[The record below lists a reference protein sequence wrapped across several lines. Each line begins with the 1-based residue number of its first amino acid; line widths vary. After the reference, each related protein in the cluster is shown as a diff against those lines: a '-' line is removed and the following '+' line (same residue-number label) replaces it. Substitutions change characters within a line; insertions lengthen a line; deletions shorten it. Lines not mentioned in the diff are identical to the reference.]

1 MRPVATPFVVPS
13 PAGARIR
20 TRLRPDPD
28 DQQVLWAVGAW
39 LGGLASQDLALRC
52 RLGAGD
58 DQRAERKRALTPAAS
73 SRWAGAI
80 TRTSNDQWERGR
92 RNLLDARVGLS
103 RACRTI
109 RLRLA
114 VPVGGRS
121 GRVRGYGSQAER
133 FHKQGRLQRLEARL
147 GRVEQRLAAGRVS
160 VCRGGRR
167 LAKLRHALDRDD
179 VPLTEAE
186 WRGRWQAA
194 RLFVT
199 ADGEGDKSW
208 GNETIRI
215 HPEAG
220 WLELRL
226 PTPLAHLANR
236 PHGRYRLT
244 CPVTFGYRRDEWA
257 AQAVSGA
264 VRYDLW
270 WDPARGRWY
279 ADGSWR

>member
-1 MRPVATPFVVPS
+1 M
-13 PAGARIR
+13 
-20 TRLRPDPD
+20 
-28 DQQVLWAVGAW
+28 
-39 LGGLASQDLALRC
+39 
-52 RLGAGD
+52 
-58 DQRAERKRALTPAAS
+58 
-73 SRWAGAI
+73 
-80 TRTSNDQWERGR
+80 
-92 RNLLDARVGLS
+92 
-103 RACRTI
+103 
-109 RLRLA
+109 
-114 VPVGGRS
+114 GGRS

-236 PHGRYRLT
+236 PT
-244 CPVTFGYRRDEWA
+244 A
-257 AQAVSGA
+257 ATG
-264 VRYDLW
+264 
-270 WDPARGRWY
+270 
-279 ADGSWR
+279 